1 MDLIID
7 DEEIFN
13 AIFDDSN
20 HDSLFK
26 LNIILDISQPIIL
39 ELNNDDEKYL
49 IYVLRDYSKVNDDRI
64 IAVQELLF
72 SKANDD
78 IVSKLIK
85 SEISIYDA
93 FLTSHEIWRVGRVGG
108 KIFPRKILEN
118 IRDIE
123 DRFPIQDLKLKDIP
137 NKAF

>member
-1 MDLIID
+1 MDLIIND
-7 DEEIFN
+7 GEIFN

-20 HDSLFK
+20 HDSLFE
-26 LNIILDISQPIIL
+26 LNIILNISQPIIL
-39 ELNNDDEKYL
+39 ELNNNDEKYL
-49 IYVLRDYSKVNDDRI
+49 IYVLRDYSKVNDDRV

-108 KIFPRKILEN
+108 KIFPRKTLEN

-137 NKAF
+137 NRAF